1 MPSVALGPRAIVV
14 GAIASAERK
23 ESAQQ
28 LRHRPWER
36 SDSREDVREDRIG
49 EERRGEERRGSTLG
63 EPPTLEHVDVA
74 VAVVG

>member
-49 EERRGEERRGSTLG
+49 EERRGSTLG